1 MRLSLS
7 NLRVVTAAVT
17 DTGAGVEGFLPG
29 LRARLGS
36 PPRGSAQPRPGAGQ
50 LAGEGTGAG
59 GTCPRGTGHLC
70 SHFRAG
76 RTAHQV
82 PLGDPEGETG
92 CTSTDE

>member
-7 NLRVVTAAVT
+7 NLRAVTAAVT
-17 DTGAGVEGFLPG
+17 DTGAGAEGFLPG

-36 PPRGSAQPRPGAGQ
+36 PPRGQRGLGLELGSLQTKGRG
-50 LAGEGTGAG
+50 G

-70 SHFRAG
+70 LHFRAG

-92 CTSTDE
+92 RMSTDG